1 MRKNFD
7 TFEYVDDL
15 GKDLVRD
22 FEKAGKTT
30 HPHSVG
36 EGREKSAINKLKD
49 ILPSGI

>member
-7 TFEYVDDL
+7 AFEYVDDL

-30 HPHSVG
+30 HPHSVVKV
-36 EGREKSAINKLKD
+36 EKKVR
-49 ILPSGI
+49 